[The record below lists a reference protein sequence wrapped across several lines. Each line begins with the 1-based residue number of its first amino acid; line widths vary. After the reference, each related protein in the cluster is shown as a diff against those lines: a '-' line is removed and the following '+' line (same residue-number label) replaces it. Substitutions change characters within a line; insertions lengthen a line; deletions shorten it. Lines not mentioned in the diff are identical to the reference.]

1 MRDVSPEY
9 IDRIKKDSNAYMDKI
24 KSIMPETL
32 ASAIDQLDSGYL
44 DQSET
49 TLRTLLMPKPQQE
62 AIRSRL
68 WTLINERQRMADPP
82 RIQLSELASGVGSIN
97 FVLSCFDTPLMVA
110 WCAVPTMDYD
120 TRIEAMLDTAY
131 GKMKEILDM
140 PLKDEY
146 GKVDKS
152 VAALILQVA
161 KMVDLR
167 SKGNY
172 VERVEQKT
180 LQVNASAKEA
190 QQLLGLPVDATVEQI
205 EERIK
210 LLEGKGPTDAT
221 GFEP

>member
-32 ASAIDQLDSGYL
+32 ASAIDQLDPGYL

-68 WTLINERQRMADPP
+68 WTLVNERQRMADPP
-82 RIQLSELASGVGSIN
+82 RIQLSELASGIGSIN

-180 LQVNASAKEA
+180 LQVSASAREA

-210 LLEGKGPTDAT
+210 LLEGKGPLDVSGT
-221 GFEP
+221 ES